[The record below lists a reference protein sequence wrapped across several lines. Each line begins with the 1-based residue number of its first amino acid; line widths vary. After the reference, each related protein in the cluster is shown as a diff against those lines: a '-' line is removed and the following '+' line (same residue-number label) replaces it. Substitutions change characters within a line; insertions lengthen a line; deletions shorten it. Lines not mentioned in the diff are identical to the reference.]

1 MLGFVVRIR
10 GIFFYHY
17 YSFKLSQ
24 SSIIIRNFILFNTS
38 RAKFQFVF
46 LKICCYFSSH
56 FILSW
61 LNFECNVLL
70 FVLKIKW
77 RGLSSAPPQTQNVS
91 CSICNLNTE
100 AHISSCKTRKAVNG
114 HKQTTCKSDAKPKH
128 SADHTVGTAL
138 LSPLVIISLTLTPFL
153 LRLVHID
160 RTEVSISSVW
170 RPRCDVLV

>member
-10 GIFFYHY
+10 GIFFYYY

-24 SSIIIRNFILFNTS
+24 SSVIIRNFILFNTS

-46 LKICCYFSSH
+46 LKICCYFSIH

-61 LNFECNVLL
+61 LNFECKNYICFENQVERTFIRTATNTKRLML
-70 FVLKIKW
+70 HLQFEY
-77 RGLSSAPPQTQNVS
+77 RGSYFLMQNS
-91 CSICNLNTE
+91 Q
-100 AHISSCKTRKAVNG
+100 AVNG
-114 HKQTTCKSDAKPKH
+114 HKQTTCKSDTKPKH